1 VKKMSSNK
9 NEQCY
14 NDFVSK
20 IIIVIEGKKVHLSSE
35 STSLADFGVHI
46 SQLNLIDKEGNHMIS
61 QIQQPITEYK
71 RVIPKNIH
79 KEILDL
85 SSESTSLADFGVHIS
100 QLNLIDKEGNHMISQ
115 IQQPITEYKRVI
127 PKNIHKEI
135 LDGNSNFVL
144 VDRKEFEDLKARVE
158 FLEKENVELR
168 RENAELRKQVLEL
181 QRENAELRKQVITLQ
196 NVCDKY
202 FNLYGPLPA
211 N

>member
-1 VKKMSSNK
+1 MSSNK

-79 KEILDL
+79 KEILD
-85 SSESTSLADFGVHIS
+85 
-100 QLNLIDKEGNHMISQ
+100 
-115 IQQPITEYKRVI
+115 
-127 PKNIHKEI
+127 
-135 LDGNSNFVL
+135 GNSNFVL
-144 VDRKEFEDLKARVE
+144 VDRKEFEDLESSCRVSW
-158 FLEKENVELR
+158 KRKR
-168 RENAELRKQVLEL
+168 RTSTWKRWAKTRK
-181 QRENAELRKQVITLQ
+181 RRAT
-196 NVCDKY
+196 
-202 FNLYGPLPA
+202 
-211 N
+211 

>member
-1 VKKMSSNK
+1 MSSNK

-79 KEILDL
+79 K
-85 SSESTSLADFGVHIS
+85 
-100 QLNLIDKEGNHMISQ
+100 K
-115 IQQPITEYKRVI
+115 
-127 PKNIHKEI
+127 I
-135 LDGNSNFVL
+135 LDGKKKTSNFDV
-144 VDRKEFEDLKARVE
+144 K
-158 FLEKENVELR
+158 
-168 RENAELRKQVLEL
+168 
-181 QRENAELRKQVITLQ
+181 TLS
-196 NVCDKY
+196 
-202 FNLYGPLPA
+202 
-211 N
+211 

>member
-1 VKKMSSNK
+1 MKNTNK

-20 IIIVIEGKKVHLSSE
+20 IIIVIEGKKVH
-35 STSLADFGVHI
+35 
-46 SQLNLIDKEGNHMIS
+46 
-61 QIQQPITEYK
+61 
-71 RVIPKNIH
+71 
-79 KEILDL
+79 L

>member
-1 VKKMSSNK
+1 MSSNK

-20 IIIVIEGKKVHLSSE
+20 IIIVIEGKKVH
-35 STSLADFGVHI
+35 
-46 SQLNLIDKEGNHMIS
+46 
-61 QIQQPITEYK
+61 
-71 RVIPKNIH
+71 
-79 KEILDL
+79 L

-168 RENAELRKQVLEL
+168 RENAELR
-181 QRENAELRKQVITLQ
+181 RENAELRKQIVDLQTQVITLQ
-196 NVCDKY
+196 NICDKY

>member
-1 VKKMSSNK
+1 MSSNK

-61 QIQQPITEYK
+61 QIQQPITE
-71 RVIPKNIH
+71 
-79 KEILDL
+79 L
-85 SSESTSLADFGVHIS
+85 
-100 QLNLIDKEGNHMISQ
+100 
-115 IQQPITEYKRVI
+115 
-127 PKNIHKEI
+127 
-135 LDGNSNFVL
+135 
-144 VDRKEFEDLKARVE
+144 
-158 FLEKENVELR
+158 LELQ

-211 N
+211 KCFFLIIF

>member
-1 VKKMSSNK
+1 MSSNK

-79 KEILDL
+79 K
-85 SSESTSLADFGVHIS
+85 
-100 QLNLIDKEGNHMISQ
+100 K
-115 IQQPITEYKRVI
+115 
-127 PKNIHKEI
+127 I

-158 FLEKENVELR
+158 FLEKENIELR

>member
-1 VKKMSSNK
+1 
-9 NEQCY
+9 
-14 NDFVSK
+14 
-20 IIIVIEGKKVHLSSE
+20 
-35 STSLADFGVHI
+35 
-46 SQLNLIDKEGNHMIS
+46 
-61 QIQQPITEYK
+61 
-71 RVIPKNIH
+71 
-79 KEILDL
+79 
-85 SSESTSLADFGVHIS
+85 
-100 QLNLIDKEGNHMISQ
+100 MISQ

-168 RENAELRKQVLEL
+168 RENAELR
-181 QRENAELRKQVITLQ
+181 RENAELRKQIVDLQTQVITLQ
-196 NVCDKY
+196 NICDKY

>member
-1 VKKMSSNK
+1 MK
-9 NEQCY
+9 NTNETKQCY

-20 IIIVIEGKKVHLSSE
+20 IIIVIEGKKVH
-35 STSLADFGVHI
+35 
-46 SQLNLIDKEGNHMIS
+46 
-61 QIQQPITEYK
+61 
-71 RVIPKNIH
+71 
-79 KEILDL
+79 L

-181 QRENAELRKQVITLQ
+181 QRENAELRKQVLELQRENAELRKQVITLQ

>member
-1 VKKMSSNK
+1 MSSNK

-20 IIIVIEGKKVHLSSE
+20 IIIVIEGKKVH
-35 STSLADFGVHI
+35 
-46 SQLNLIDKEGNHMIS
+46 
-61 QIQQPITEYK
+61 
-71 RVIPKNIH
+71 
-79 KEILDL
+79 L

-168 RENAELRKQVLEL
+168 CENAELRRENAELRRENAELRKQIVDL
-181 QRENAELRKQVITLQ
+181 QTQVITLQ
-196 NVCDKY
+196 NICDKY